1 MIVGLKGVVKLADER
16 VRDLS
21 LDFFLCDH
29 EFYQA
34 IVCLLLHALQ
44 SKILI
49 TTKVLYEK
57 NLSVTTFS

>member
-1 MIVGLKGVVKLADER
+1 MKLADER

-21 LDFFLCDH
+21 LDFFLCNH

-44 SKILI
+44 SEILI